1 MKIIKRSGMEDTFD
15 IKKIEAAIRKANES
29 VIDYEKLT
37 EEKIQEILANVFLI
51 DFRIRMVIQVTKR
64 PPLHSCDIT
73 LILDPFRFH
82 LLMNAVMDQP
92 HFISYTVFVSHFPSF
107 SPSKIHC

>member
-37 EEKIQEILANVFLI
+37 EEGRGEPTYGGKV
-51 DFRIRMVIQVTKR
+51 V
-64 PPLHSCDIT
+64 
-73 LILDPFRFH
+73 
-82 LLMNAVMDQP
+82 
-92 HFISYTVFVSHFPSF
+92 
-107 SPSKIHC
+107 